1 MNENTDTRAGSP
13 EFERVNGRN
22 FYPTIEQERA
32 AYDARFSET
41 GEAPEKR
48 EKLIIDVSTLIKLG
62 LPTAAQKEREDIIDD
77 RWRKE
82 ARS

>member
-1 MNENTDTRAGSP
+1 MNENPDTRPGSP

-32 AYDARFSET
+32 AYDARLAET
-41 GEAPEKR
+41 EEAPEKK
-48 EKLIIDVSTLIKLG
+48 EKLIIDVSTLFKLG
-62 LPTAAQKEREDIIDD
+62 PLTAEQKERQDIIDE
-77 RWRKE
+77 RRRKE

>member
-32 AYDARFSET
+32 AYDARFFEAE
-41 GEAPEKR
+41 EAPEKR

-62 LPTAAQKEREDIIDD
+62 PPTAAQKEREDIIEDH
-77 RWRKE
+77 WRKE